1 MLPSSAVESAFVL
14 RALSEGLRLDG
25 RRSRDART
33 LRVQCSEREGCVE
46 VRLGDTKAMGVV
58 TAELVEPYVDRPTEG
73 QLLFFV
79 ELSPMVSPTFETGR
93 PSEHAIELMRLLE
106 RGIRKSQAI
115 DVEALCAVAGK
126 RVWSVRTDVT
136 VLDDRGNVADAVCA
150 AALGALMSFRLPA
163 VSITGSGDEATV
175 KALRRE
181 QADPVALV
189 FHHLPI
195 CVTLG
200 LFRVG
205 DAGPAVLVLDPT
217 DREEMVLVGR
227 VAVVLNQFGEVCAMQ
242 KLGGLPAMP
251 DQMLECVRQAA
262 GVAPTFLAS
271 LHAAMNA
278 FARQAEERAL
288 HLAKTGRMPKR
299 NAARSDQAIVSTAGG
314 AANGIGCA
322 AAAPMAVEPMAVDEH
337 MPVAA
342 DAPSAVTA
350 GEVGDG
356 KVGDGS
362 GAAAGAPGVM
372 GSLGD
377 SDEEETRTLTSPFDQ
392 GSLASAADG
401 VGGTPTARVPKA
413 APTKLPIQKSK
424 TKGGRGAKRR

>member
-14 RALSEGLRLDG
+14 RALAEGLRLDG
-25 RRSRDART
+25 RRPRDPRT
-33 LRVQCSEREGCVE
+33 LHVQCSEREGCVE
-46 VRLGDTKAMGVV
+46 VRLGDTKAIGVV

-79 ELSPMVSPTFETGR
+79 ELSPMASPMFETGR
-93 PSEHAIELMRLLE
+93 PSEQAIELMRLLE

-163 VSITGSGDEATV
+163 ISITGSGDEATV
-175 KALRRE
+175 KALHRE

-200 LFRVG
+200 LFRVA
-205 DAGPAVLVLDPT
+205 DAGSAILVVDPT
-217 DREEMVLVGR
+217 DREEMVMVGR
-227 VAVVLNQFGEVCAMQ
+227 MAVVVNQYGEVCAMQ

-251 DQMLECVRQAA
+251 DQMLDCVRQAA

-271 LHAAMNA
+271 LHAAMSA
-278 FARQAEERAL
+278 FSKQAEERAR

-299 NAARSDQAIVSTAGG
+299 NSATSDQTIVGAAGG
-314 AANGIGCA
+314 AANGGPCA
-322 AAAPMAVEPMAVDEH
+322 TAQPMAVDEH
-337 MPVAA
+337 VPVAA
-342 DAPSAVTA
+342 DAPSAARV
-350 GEVGDG
+350 GE
-356 KVGDGS
+356 VGDGS
-362 GAAAGAPGVM
+362 GAITEVLGVP

-377 SDEEETRTLTSPFDQ
+377 SGEEEETRTLTSHFDQ
-392 GSLASAADG
+392 GSLGSAAA
-401 VGGTPTARVPKA
+401 GTSGMPTAGVLKGM
-413 APTKLPIQKSK
+413 PTKRQIQKSK
-424 TKGGRGAKRR
+424 TNTGGRGAKRR